1 MFHPIDVYV
10 GKRVRFKRKVL
21 GLTQSDLAEKVEITF
36 QQIQKYEKGE
46 NRISASML
54 YQIAQSLNTSVSF
67 FFEGYAENNA
77 SETVLKDDKVSI
89 DLINSFSSIKNPE
102 LKKRLLMLISSVSET
117 GEL

>member
-77 SETVLKDDKVSI
+77 SEAVLKDDKVSI

>member
-67 FFEGYAENNA
+67 FFEGYSENIE
-77 SETVLKDDKVSI
+77 SESVLNDDKVSI

-102 LKKRLLMLISSVSET
+102 LKKRLLLLISSVSET
-117 GEL
+117 GQL

>member
-10 GKRVRFKRKVL
+10 GQRVRFKRKVL

-67 FFEGYAENNA
+67 FFEGYSENSV

-89 DLINSFSSIKNPE
+89 DLINSFSNIKNPE